1 MRAGESFRR
10 ITVEGLGPHGE
21 SAASVDQLAVS
32 DADAARARAAGYSV
46 AVVIHTTGSDWSRQQ
61 IAGISDTLDRYGA
74 RLIDVVD
81 CGFRAQNQVEALEI
95 LIARVPDAIISIPLD
110 NLRTADAHRRV
121 TEAGIKL
128 VLMDNAPIGMIA
140 GKHYVSV
147 ISADN
152 FGNGQVAA
160 GILSSHVP
168 PRGTVGIVGFGVDFF
183 VTNEREI
190 GFRKWM
196 REHRP
201 DVTLCLTEFLDLET
215 AGDVVVESLAQNPVV
230 DALFVAWDEPAIR
243 VVRALRAIGREIPI
257 ITIDLGNEAAAEIAR
272 GGLIKGVGAQMPY
285 DLGVA
290 EATAVIMAL
299 VGAETPAWV
308 ALPAVP
314 VTRDNVLQAY
324 EAVWHRPAP
333 PALRRAFE
341 TAGEADPGSGA

>member
-1 MRAGESFRR
+1 MTAGESYRR
-10 ITVEGLGPHGE
+10 LSVEGLGPHGE

-32 DADAARARAAGYSV
+32 EADAARARSACYSV

-61 IAGISDTLDRYGA
+61 IAGITDTLARYGA
-74 RLIDVVD
+74 TLIDVVD
-81 CGFRAQNQVEALEI
+81 CGFRAQNQVHALES
-95 LIARVPDAIISIPLD
+95 LIARAPDAIISIPLD
-110 NLRTADAHRRV
+110 NLRTAEAHRHV
-121 TEAGIKL
+121 ADAGIKL
-128 VLMDNAPIGMIA
+128 VLMDNAPIGLIA

-160 GILSSHVP
+160 GILSPFVP

-201 DVTLCLTEFLDLET
+201 DATLRLTEFLDLET
-215 AGDVVVESLAQNPVV
+215 AGDVVIEFLGRNPVV
-230 DALFVAWDEPAIR
+230 DALFVAWDEPAVR
-243 VVRALRAIGREIPI
+243 VVRALRAIEREIPI
-257 ITIDLGNEAAAEIAR
+257 VTIDLGNEAAAEIAR
-272 GGLIKGVGAQMPY
+272 GGLIRGVGAQMPY

-290 EATAVIMAL
+290 EATATIMAL
-299 VGAETPAWV
+299 VGAEPPAWV

-314 VTRDNVLQAY
+314 VTRDNVLDAY

-333 PALRRAFE
+333 PALRGAF
-341 TAGEADPGSGA
+341 ASGGEGP